1 MLPRDSKHWY
11 FMQSFPVTVIKV
23 AGFHKPEDVGQK
35 EALHTQ
41 IASMYSKEF
50 VVISIMEYY

>member
-1 MLPRDSKHWY
+1 
-11 FMQSFPVTVIKV
+11 MQSFPVTVIKV